1 VKISIVNQQR
11 LKRLNLK
18 ELDLTIKSIGKILKI
33 SAKTMSLVVC
43 DNNFIKDLNEKYFNK
58 NTVTDVISF
67 PLADE
72 FDKNDLGE
80 IVVSLEEAVLKAKDY
95 GNTWKEEFI
104 LYLIHGVLH
113 LLGYK
118 DSNLKNKKVMD
129 KKQQEVLSLIC
140 KGKL

>member
-1 VKISIVNQQR
+1 MKISIVNQQR